1 MRYSTIVNKDE
12 RGLIEIIEAARK
24 FEEDRFLEG
33 IRQRCYTAEDIQVAI
48 DRVREYQAKLNTEA
62 RALVYFSQTF
72 LQQYATTNNKC
83 FETAQLLFNRI
94 RSTLKASRAVFRK
107 TCPIRR
113 RLQPAESEKP
123 SIYLRSV
130 LSNGECNR
138 DLFGILSYEDS
149 VQTLYSEMQA
159 FFTTIITTLGLCRY
173 MMEMEQTIREDG
185 ERCEQIYKDCEKKA
199 LSGIREVTKLLT
211 SVKVLPE
218 SELSARKANARSM
231 KDFYCENYHK
241 WDCEDFRMSVAID
254 VLRKGRSEGLTDEET
269 KLWPNDAQQALR
281 VRKIIGR
288 IDAMR
293 DIEGSNGK
301 LKSAFLV
308 ELIKWARLESQ
319 DKEKAFYDYFCK
331 QYKQQGGR
339 YDTLS
344 WNAVSTERKNRR
356 DLGICDE
363 EQIRSFEDR
372 FDM

>member
-1 MRYSTIVNKDE
+1 MDKDE
-12 RGLIEIIEAARK
+12 RGLIKIIEAAQK

-33 IRQRCYTAEDIQVAI
+33 IRQRCYTAEDIQVTI
-48 DRVREYQAKLNTEA
+48 DHIREYQAKLDTEA

-72 LQQYATTNNKC
+72 LQQYATNNNSC
-83 FETAQLLFNRI
+83 FETAHMLFNRI

-113 RLQPAESEKP
+113 RLQPTMNEKP

-130 LSNGECNR
+130 LANGDCNR

-173 MMEMEQTIREDG
+173 MMKMEEAIREDG

-199 LSGIREVTKLLT
+199 LNGIREVTKLLT

-218 SELSARKANARSM
+218 SELSLRKANARSI
-231 KDFYCENYHK
+231 KDFYRENYHK
-241 WDCEDFRMSVAID
+241 WDSEDFKMSVAID
-254 VLRKGRSEGLTDEET
+254 VLRKGRSEGLTDDET
-269 KLWPNDAQQALR
+269 KLWPDNPQQALR
-281 VRKIIGR
+281 VRNVIGR
-288 IDAMR
+288 IDTMR

-339 YDTLS
+339 YGTPG
-344 WNAVSTERKNRR
+344 WNAVSTERKSRR
-356 DLGICDE
+356 DMGISDE
-363 EQIRSFEDR
+363 EQIRSFEGR

>member
-1 MRYSTIVNKDE
+1 MRYSTIVDKDE
-12 RGLIEIIEAARK
+12 RGLIKIIEAAQK

-48 DRVREYQAKLNTEA
+48 DRIREYQAKLNTEA

-72 LQQYATTNNKC
+72 LQQYATNNNSC
-83 FETAQLLFNRI
+83 FETAHLLFNRI

-113 RLQPAESEKP
+113 RLQPTMNEKP

-130 LSNGECNR
+130 LANGDCNR

-173 MMEMEQTIREDG
+173 MMKMEQAIREDG
-185 ERCEQIYKDCEKKA
+185 DRCEQIYKDCEKKA
-199 LSGIREVTKLLT
+199 LNGIREVTKLLT

-218 SELSARKANARSM
+218 SELSARKANARSI
-231 KDFYCENYHK
+231 KDFYRENYHK
-241 WDCEDFRMSVAID
+241 WDSEDFKMSVAID

-269 KLWPNDAQQALR
+269 KLWPNTPQQALR
-281 VRKIIGR
+281 VRKVIGR
-288 IDAMR
+288 IDTMR

-319 DKEKAFYDYFCK
+319 DKEKAFYDYLCK
-331 QYKQQGGR
+331 QYKLQGGR
-339 YDTLS
+339 YDMLS

-356 DLGICDE
+356 DMGISDE
-363 EQIRSFEDR
+363 EQIRSFEER